1 MTTCDASPCV
11 PGLRAFQPVP
21 KRPPAT
27 LVLARCVSVPRVGY
41 VNTIEGL
48 RDEIE
53 HIEATL
59 DITPIDEVLSQAI
72 ILANTDPEVLGDAS
86 MRDLGHFRSVL
97 AASIERVEAKGSK
110 DRNWNRT
117 SAVVGTGL
125 STAAAGLS
133 TLIRDPHAGVSIALG
148 GLLFLGAVLTIV
160 SATATLRGGG
170 WAAISPHLQRALALV
185 DAERTSRNRSEPPP
199 YRTEERLR
207 ADAAP
212 ASTSRSSTS
221 HNGEATPAE
230 EEVEVASAAR
240 KQGP

>member
-1 MTTCDASPCV
+1 M
-11 PGLRAFQPVP
+11 
-21 KRPPAT
+21 
-27 LVLARCVSVPRVGY
+27 LARCVSVPRVGY

-72 ILANTDPEVLGDAS
+72 ILANTDPEVLGDA
-86 MRDLGHFRSVL
+86 
-97 AASIERVEAKGSK
+97 
-110 DRNWNRT
+110 
-117 SAVVGTGL
+117 
-125 STAAAGLS
+125 
-133 TLIRDPHAGVSIALG
+133 
-148 GLLFLGAVLTIV
+148 
-160 SATATLRGGG
+160 
-170 WAAISPHLQRALALV
+170 
-185 DAERTSRNRSEPPP
+185 ERTSRNRSEPPP

-230 EEVEVASAAR
+230 EEVEVAPAAR